1 MPRVKRGFKA
11 RQRRNKVLKAAKGY
25 RGGQSRLFKTASIS
39 VNRARM
45 FAYRDRRVRKRE
57 FRKLWILRINAAARE
72 NGLSYSR
79 LMEGLN
85 KAGIDLDRKIL
96 AEMAVNDPAA
106 FSQVVSMAKQKCT
119 REKTYVPRSDRI
131 AGETEDGSIG

>member
-1 MPRVKRGFKA
+1 
-11 RQRRNKVLKAAKGY
+11 
-25 RGGQSRLFKTASIS
+25 
-39 VNRARM
+39 
-45 FAYRDRRVRKRE
+45 
-57 FRKLWILRINAAARE
+57 
-72 NGLSYSR
+72 
-79 LMEGLN
+79 MEGLN